1 MLTME
6 FKIEGAARSQVA
18 WKHAS
23 CTTLAFSINLDGE
36 LSPAPEEEYLIND
49 GESDPEETSSR
60 LLMKH
65 ELKTLLLD
73 PERSKLTRKLSEAN
87 QHNRFLKRQLQVKED
102 ALVDLMNELAVLEL
116 ELQALVGLAE
126 EVANSGIQLGS
137 RKINGKYIQSHLLTR
152 LEGVHERIKKQIK
165 DVADV
170 KSVEVPV
177 VWVGMAETV
186 QVMGSFD
193 GWTRGEEMSAE
204 YDGVYAKFSTTLSL
218 RPGRYQ
224 IKFMVDGEWQLS
236 PEYPTVGEGLTKN
249 NLLVVE

>member
-6 FKIEGAARSQVA
+6 FRIEGAARSQVV

-23 CTTLAFSINLDGE
+23 CTTLSSSINMDGE
-36 LSPAPEEEYLIND
+36 LSPEEHLIDD

-65 ELKTLLLD
+65 ELMTLLLD

-102 ALVDLMNELAVLEL
+102 ALVDLTNELAVLEL

-236 PEYPTVGEGLTKN
+236 PEYPTVGEGLMKN